1 MGKKVMLRCIALLL
15 VLVTLS
21 VMVIGC
27 GGDTDPVD
35 PGKKPSDSTGKDTG
49 SADDSGND
57 SDSEVETGDKPIEV
71 IDMDGYVFNVLARVT
86 SWFANEV
93 TAEDETGDLV
103 LQSIYDR
110 NFNIEERYNCIL
122 ESTFMDEGKSGWTI
136 WQTSVNSGENAY
148 KASLNHMMDT
158 ATEALNGSMLNLLDL
173 GDYVNLDASYWNQS
187 MNKELIINNRLYFT
201 ANEYCTS
208 SVYFTWLMI
217 FNMEMADQKGI
228 DVYGMVDDG
237 TWTYDSLYDI
247 VSKSYADDG
256 NGVVDLATDTFGLVT
271 HYNTVLT
278 NYLFAFEV
286 PVVHIDNSGKV
297 VFDYNDPNTMMNSV
311 VEKIYDLLFE
321 SNNGAFYMTEAAH
334 AAAYSGLLHDD
345 AIATKFATNTSLFS
359 NIRLLAL
366 ETLRSAEATYG
377 IVPFPKYT
385 EEQQNYHSHVDGRGS
400 LIFAPYTLPENEY
413 ENVGILL
420 DALAKETQE
429 VIMPVITKTA
439 LIGRYSEDQQAY
451 NCLKM
456 IFDGRTYA
464 FAYVYDF
471 STTSHPYWAIVNCMS
486 AKSDSFT
493 DYWKA
498 KSRTAEREINQIYSK
513 YAKLHSSKK

>member
-1 MGKKVMLRCIALLL
+1 MLRCIALLL

-21 VMVIGC
+21 MLVIGC
-27 GGDTDPVD
+27 GGDTEDPKKD
-35 PGKKPSDSTGKDTG
+35 PSSSNTGNNGSTGNNGGT
-49 SADDSGND
+49 DDSGNNGG
-57 SDSEVETGDKPIEV
+57 EGDDTITPVDPVEV
-71 IDMDGYVFNVLARVT
+71 IDMDGYSFNALARVT
-86 SWFANEV
+86 SWFVNEV

-110 NFNIEERYNCIL
+110 NFNVEERYNCVL
-122 ESTFMDEGKSGWTI
+122 ENTLIAENEWTT
-136 WQTSVNSGENAY
+136 WSNSVTSGENAY
-148 KASLNHMMDT
+148 KVSLNHMLQT
-158 ATEALNGSMLNLLDL
+158 AGESLNGTMLNLLDL
-173 GDYVNLDASYWNQS
+173 DEYINFEADYWNQS
-187 MNKELIINNRLYFT
+187 MNKELTINDRLYFT

-217 FNMEMADQKGI
+217 FNMEMCEARGI

-237 TWTYDSLYDI
+237 TWTYDNLYEI

-256 NGVVDLATDTFGLVT
+256 NGQVDLLGDTFGLVT
-271 HYNTVLT
+271 HWNTVLT

-286 PVVHIDNSGKV
+286 PVVHLDANGKV
-297 VFDYNDPNTMMNSV
+297 IFDYNDSNTIMNSV

-321 SNNGAFYMTEAAH
+321 SNNGAYYMTDEDKNQ
-334 AAAYSGLLHDD
+334 AYGGLLHDD
-345 AIATKFATNTSLFS
+345 AIATKFATGKSLFS
-359 NIRLLAL
+359 NVRLLAL

-377 IVPFPKYT
+377 IVPFPKYN

-400 LIFAPYTLPENEY
+400 LLFVPYTLPENEY
-413 ENVGILL
+413 EYVGTLL
-420 DALAKETQE
+420 EALAKETQD

-456 IFDGRTYA
+456 TFDGRTYA
-464 FAYVYDF
+464 FAYVFDGQL
-471 STTSHPYWAIVNCMS
+471 TSHPYWAIVNIM
-486 AKSDSFT
+486 KSKSNSFT
-493 DYWKA
+493 DYWKS
-498 KSRTAEREINQIYSK
+498 KSRTAEREINTIYQK